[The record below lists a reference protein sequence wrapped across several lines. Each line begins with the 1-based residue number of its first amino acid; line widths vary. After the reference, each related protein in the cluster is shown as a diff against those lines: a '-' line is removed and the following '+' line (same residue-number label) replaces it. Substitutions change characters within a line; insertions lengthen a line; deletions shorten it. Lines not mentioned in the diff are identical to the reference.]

1 MPSTISWF
9 VEAAGELVEESYT
22 CPSSPLKEV
31 SLPLHWEI
39 LMSMLKIPLRLQAEG
54 RADEAIQ
61 CRVKEHLS
69 GIGLWDLRENCTL
82 SAASG
87 LITLP
92 PATN

>member
-1 MPSTISWF
+1 MCLQSQYPFTVKLFAHLLKLSSWMTMPS
-9 VEAAGELVEESYT
+9 VEAAGELVEESCT

-61 CRVKEHLS
+61 CKVKEHLS
-69 GIGLWDLRENCTL
+69 GIG
-82 SAASG
+82 
-87 LITLP
+87 
-92 PATN
+92 

>member
-1 MPSTISWF
+1 
-9 VEAAGELVEESYT
+9 
-22 CPSSPLKEV
+22 
-31 SLPLHWEI
+31 
-39 LMSMLKIPLRLQAEG
+39 MSMLKIPLRLQAEG

-61 CRVKEHLS
+61 CKVKEHLS